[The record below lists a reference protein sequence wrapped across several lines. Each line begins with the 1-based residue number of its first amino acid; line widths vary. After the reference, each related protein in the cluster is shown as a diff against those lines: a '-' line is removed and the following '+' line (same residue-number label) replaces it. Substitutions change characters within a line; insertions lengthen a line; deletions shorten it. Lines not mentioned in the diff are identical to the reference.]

1 MLLQKVQELQQGSLP
16 PSCTSGLPILLAQSQ
31 FTRSKT
37 KSYTALGTHAFM
49 SDCSRLS
56 SCYQSVASLFFQL
69 FSRNS
74 LSLPSPSTLEAFAKY
89 SFLAFDSLGFRLF
102 LPAKGFLGRLTDITS
117 SFQNSPDTGAM
128 GWELCLS

>member
-1 MLLQKVQELQQGSLP
+1 MSLQKVQELQQGSLP
-16 PSCTSGLPILLAQSQ
+16 PSCTSGLPILLAQSY
-31 FTRSKT
+31 FTCSKT
-37 KSYTALGTHAFM
+37 KSYTALGTHVF
-49 SDCSRLS
+49 DCSRLS

-74 LSLPSPSTLEAFAKY
+74 LSLPSPSTHEAFAKY
-89 SFLAFDSLGFRLF
+89 SFLAFDSLGFSLF

-117 SFQNSPDTGAM
+117 PSFQNSPETGAM